1 MYTTTVLSAAL
12 FSTAAV
18 LTPMSTAQDEYP
30 QICTSLAP
38 QLVSAVG
45 YGYLS
50 KDEAAA
56 IFLNCVEK
64 YNKRDDVQP

>member
-1 MYTTTVLSAAL
+1 
-12 FSTAAV
+12 
-18 LTPMSTAQDEYP
+18 MSTAQDEYP